1 VLEGVYKRFARHAP
15 WVLNG
20 VDLVLER
27 GTATFVTGTNGS
39 GKSTLL
45 RLVAGLTRPTRGT
58 VKRVSTVSYLP
69 ERQPESLRM
78 TGSAYLTH
86 FGRMRGLEPVWA
98 SSRIRDVLDRLGLEP
113 GPDVPIEDLS
123 KGNRQKVLVAQAFL
137 CPVSLIVLDEPFSG
151 LDAPAQ
157 QAFRRLLADARE
169 AGSAILMSGHDVR
182 QSPDDYRTYEMV
194 EGTAVERTLERADRG
209 SSAPSAKVV
218 VTLAGPIALDR
229 QLLASI
235 PRVAI
240 EVANDSTNERRPDG
254 VSAEN
259 PDDRRLTVAY
269 VERTATDRF
278 LVQAISAGWSV
289 MSVSGTDNEDGDQV
303 LR

>member
-1 VLEGVYKRFARHAP
+1 
-15 WVLNG
+15 
-20 VDLVLER
+20 
-27 GTATFVTGTNGS
+27 
-39 GKSTLL
+39 
-45 RLVAGLTRPTRGT
+45 
-58 VKRVSTVSYLP
+58 
-69 ERQPESLRM
+69 
-78 TGSAYLTH
+78 
-86 FGRMRGLEPVWA
+86 
-98 SSRIRDVLDRLGLEP
+98 
-113 GPDVPIEDLS
+113 
-123 KGNRQKVLVAQAFL
+123 
-137 CPVSLIVLDEPFSG
+137 
-151 LDAPAQ
+151 
-157 QAFRRLLADARE
+157 
-169 AGSAILMSGHDVR
+169 MSGHDVR

>member
-1 VLEGVYKRFARHAP
+1 
-15 WVLNG
+15 
-20 VDLVLER
+20 
-27 GTATFVTGTNGS
+27 
-39 GKSTLL
+39 
-45 RLVAGLTRPTRGT
+45 
-58 VKRVSTVSYLP
+58 
-69 ERQPESLRM
+69 
-78 TGSAYLTH
+78 
-86 FGRMRGLEPVWA
+86 
-98 SSRIRDVLDRLGLEP
+98 
-113 GPDVPIEDLS
+113 
-123 KGNRQKVLVAQAFL
+123 
-137 CPVSLIVLDEPFSG
+137 
-151 LDAPAQ
+151 
-157 QAFRRLLADARE
+157 
-169 AGSAILMSGHDVR
+169 
-182 QSPDDYRTYEMV
+182 
-194 EGTAVERTLERADRG
+194 
-209 SSAPSAKVV
+209 VV